1 MLEGRVPLTSIEAPS
16 FHVTQ
21 ALIHGYT
28 DTTLHVNFV
37 KHLQLGASSS
47 HVDGR

>member
-1 MLEGRVPLTSIEAPS
+1 MLGGRVPLTSIEAPS

-28 DTTLHVNFV
+28 VILLYTILFM
-37 KHLQLGASSS
+37 LIL
-47 HVDGR
+47 

>member
-28 DTTLHVNFV
+28 DTILFMLILWNIFN
-37 KHLQLGASSS
+37 
-47 HVDGR
+47 